1 MLAAVALCFLAVAGS
16 GCTADGS
23 VGCSFVETLC
33 EENEFCYDDGLFGR
47 CESGSRLGAADLWR
61 PTLDTTGAKLLESEL
76 ERLWAQG
83 YRWRHVYSQCV
94 VRSAL
99 SAIQHGRLYDPG
111 FCARTLRSTLPIVSD
126 EIAMELGHL
135 SPDDLAF
142 IKFTPN
148 SGLKE
153 GAPPQ
158 FADEVYFPPM
168 DSPAVQGAF
177 LTSGEVLGSVDD
189 KEESNAA
196 DASLAALKEALKAQA
211 MKRKAKTAEVA
222 KDDSN
227 ETGGTSAEG
236 EDVLGVLSYLRQ
248 VAQDTASLLD
258 ENKDRYDVFIPPD
271 VPVVETEL
279 SSDLNQ
285 RPIFTEDGIQWVS
298 LADEERGSDLDA
310 VAPADVPSPSAA
322 PVLSRGGELEKAPL
336 EDASSA
342 SSSLMGA
349 SSSGVV
355 SGSGGSSATDG
366 SSSAS
371 LDGDPAAAPWGS
383 KPHGWTESNE
393 DPLRFRGWMEFPKE
407 TLYPTDAAYE
417 GNELLDIGLRQDPAF
432 RRPMRYDTKKPGPTY
447 FYHEPDSSET
457 SLENEE
463 NVRRIIMRQQKQQ
476 QQQRQQ
482 QRGNMRSG
490 NQDDVGE
497 EDAVLDHLKEVGQAN
512 GKRHG
517 LPPAGSKEMLQHS
530 YRGALEAGPTPDGFY
545 SPLDSNSAYIVLNE
559 SPLTQEDGD
568 KLVSALQRV
577 LSLSSG
583 TLSNVRTENSRVTF
597 TVNPNTQNLNATT
610 VAAKAESLA
619 DVLHQKANLTVV
631 AAGVVGEAQL
641 ELVRPGD
648 GRMLVATLVAC
659 GTVLVLVVAGSVA
672 YLVRRASLRSKEKL
686 HGLAQ
691 PDTEPS
697 QDYQDLCRQR
707 MAAKSHESGA
717 EPVHVATQSPK
728 RVSSLSQ
735 SEPSQPGSR
744 SSTSSWSEEPVTS
757 NLDISTGHMILS
769 YMEDHLKCKD
779 RLDREW
785 EALCAYEADPCST
798 AAASLPANMKKNR
811 YPDVLTYD
819 HSRVILND
827 VSNMNSSDY
836 INASTITDHDPRNP
850 AYIASQGPLPHTAAD
865 FWQMIWE
872 QGSVVIV
879 MLSRLMEN
887 GVAMCHRYWPEEGS
901 EVYHTYEVHLVSE
914 HIWCDDYLV
923 RSFYLKNLKTSET
936 RTVTQFHFLSWP
948 DNGIPASIKAILE
961 FRRKVNKSYRGRSC
975 PIVVHCSDGIGR
987 TGTYCLIDMVLN
999 RMAKGAKEID
1009 IAATLEHMRDQRAG
1023 MVKTK
1028 AQFEFVLMAIAE
1040 EVHAILKALSH

>member
-1 MLAAVALCFLAVAGS
+1 MG
-16 GCTADGS
+16 
-23 VGCSFVETLC
+23 GCSFVETLC
-33 EENEFCYDDGLFGR
+33 EEDEFCYDDGLFGR
-47 CESGSRLGAADLWR
+47 CESVSRLGAADLWR
-61 PTLDTTGAKLLESEL
+61 PDLDVSGAKLLESEL
-76 ERLWAQG
+76 ERLWEQG

-99 SAIQHGRLYDPG
+99 SAIRHGRLYDPG

-126 EIAMELGHL
+126 EIAMELEHL

-142 IKFTPN
+142 IN
-148 SGLKE
+148 
-153 GAPPQ
+153 
-158 FADEVYFPPM
+158 
-168 DSPAVQGAF
+168 PAVQGAF
-177 LTSGEVLGSVDD
+177 LTSGEVLTSAED
-189 KEESNAA
+189 KADAA
-196 DASLAALKEALKAQA
+196 AAAAASLAALKDALKAQA
-211 MKRKAKTAEVA
+211 MKRKAKSAEVA
-222 KDDSN
+222 KEDSN
-227 ETGGTSAEG
+227 ETGDASTDS
-236 EDVLGVLSYLRQ
+236 EDVVGVLNYLRQ

-285 RPIFTEDGIQWVS
+285 RPIFTEEGIQWVPLS
-298 LADEERGSDLDA
+298 PGAEGRAAEETVA
-310 VAPADVPSPSAA
+310 QPAQAPAAEAASVLPDAEGGRDIGRVLNEPASSDDSSAA
-322 PVLSRGGELEKAPL
+322 SSPNGDGSSGGVAASAT
-336 EDASSA
+336 DASS
-342 SSSLMGA
+342 
-349 SSSGVV
+349 
-355 SGSGGSSATDG
+355 SSAAMDRPP
-366 SSSAS
+366 S
-371 LDGDPAAAPWGS
+371 PWES
-383 KPHGWTESNE
+383 KPHGWTDSRE
-393 DPLRFRGWMEFPKE
+393 DSLRLVLASFILAHQRGEKE
-407 TLYPTDAAYE
+407 K
-417 GNELLDIGLRQDPAF
+417 Q
-432 RRPMRYDTKKPGPTY
+432 PGVDY
-447 FYHEPDSSET
+447 LVKEV
-457 SLENEE
+457 E
-463 NVRRIIMRQQKQQ
+463 NVRRIMMAQHQRNKMRF
-476 QQQRQQ
+476 
-482 QRGNMRSG
+482 GT
-490 NQDDVGE
+490 QDDVGQ

-517 LPPAGSKEMLQHS
+517 LVPAGSKEMLEHS

-545 SPLDSNSAYIVLNE
+545 SALDSSSAYIVLNE
-559 SPLTQEDGD
+559 APSSQDD
-568 KLVSALQRV
+568 ADRLVSALQRA
-577 LSLSSG
+577 LLLPSG
-583 TLSNVRTENSRVTF
+583 TFSNIRLEGNRVNF
-597 TVNPNTQNLNATT
+597 KVNPNSQNLNATT

-619 DVLHQKANLTVV
+619 DSLHQNYTIV

-641 ELVRPGD
+641 ELVRPSD

-707 MAAKSHESGA
+707 MAAKSHEST

-798 AAASLPANMKKNR
+798 AVASLPANMKKNR

-827 VSNMNSSDY
+827 VSNANGSDY

-850 AYIASQGPLPHTAAD
+850 AYIASQGPLPHTTAD

>member
-1 MLAAVALCFLAVAGS
+1 MLTAVALCLLAVAGACS
-16 GCTADGS
+16 ADGS

-33 EENEFCYDDGLFGR
+33 EEEEFCYDDGLFGR
-47 CESGSRLGAADLWR
+47 CESVSRLGAADLWR
-61 PTLDTTGAKLLESEL
+61 PELDSSGAKLLESEL
-76 ERLWAQG
+76 ERLFEQG
-83 YRWRHVYSQCV
+83 YRWHHVYSQCV

-99 SAIQHGRLYDPG
+99 SAIRHGRLYDPG

-126 EIAMELGHL
+126 EIAMELEHL

-148 SGLKE
+148 GDLKE
-153 GAPPQ
+153 GATPQ
-158 FADEVYFPPM
+158 FADEVYFPPL

-177 LTSGEVLGSVDD
+177 LTSGEVLTSAED
-189 KEESNAA
+189 KADAA
-196 DASLAALKEALKAQA
+196 AAAAASLAVLKDALKAQA
-211 MKRKAKTAEVA
+211 MKRKAKSAEVA

-227 ETGGTSAEG
+227 ETGDAFAES
-236 EDVLGVLSYLRQ
+236 EDVEGVLNYLRQ

-285 RPIFTEDGIQWVS
+285 RPIFTEEGIKWVP
-298 LADEERGSDLDA
+298 LRRGDEAR
-310 VAPADVPSPSAA
+310 APAETVGEPAQAATSPAASALPDA
-322 PVLSRGGELEKAPL
+322 EGRELSRALDEATSSDDSSSATSSRNGGGSSSSAGIAASGT
-336 EDASSA
+336 DASS
-342 SSSLMGA
+342 
-349 SSSGVV
+349 
-355 SGSGGSSATDG
+355 SSA
-366 SSSAS
+366 A
-371 LDGDPAAAPWGS
+371 LDRPPAPWES
-383 KPHGWTESNE
+383 KPHGWTDSHE
-393 DPLRFRGWMEFPKE
+393 DALRLDGWMEFPKE
-407 TLYPTDAAYE
+407 TLYPTGAYE
-417 GNELLDIGLRQDPAF
+417 GDELLDIGVRQDPAF

-457 SLENEE
+457 SLENVE
-463 NVRRIIMRQQKQQ
+463 NVRRIMMA
-476 QQQRQQ
+476 QQQRNKL
-482 QRGNMRSG
+482 RFGT
-490 NQDDVGE
+490 QDDVGQ

-517 LPPAGSKEMLQHS
+517 LPPTGSKEMLEHS

-545 SPLDSNSAYIVLNE
+545 SALDSSSAYVVLNE
-559 SPLTQEDGD
+559 APSSQDD
-568 KLVSALQRV
+568 ADRLVSALQKA
-577 LSLSSG
+577 LLLPSG
-583 TLSNVRTENSRVTF
+583 TFSNVRLEGNRVSF
-597 TVNPNTQNLNATT
+597 KVNPNSQNLNATT

-619 DVLHQKANLTVV
+619 DVLHQNYTIV

-641 ELVRPGD
+641 ELVRPSD

-707 MAAKSHESGA
+707 MAAKSHESA

-798 AAASLPANMKKNR
+798 AVASLPANMKKNR

-827 VSNMNSSDY
+827 VSNANGSDY

-850 AYIASQGPLPHTAAD
+850 AYIASQGPLPHTTAD